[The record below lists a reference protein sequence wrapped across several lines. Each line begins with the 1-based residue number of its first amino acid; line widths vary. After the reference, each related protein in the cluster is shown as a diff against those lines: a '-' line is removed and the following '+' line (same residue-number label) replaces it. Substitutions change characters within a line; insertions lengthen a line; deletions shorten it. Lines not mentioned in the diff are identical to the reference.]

1 MYLPLRPLSSVHSWR
16 YPVLGPVILAASRSD
31 KMRRFVSA
39 APGTKQVVDR
49 FIAGESVDQVVPIV
63 QDAADKGLEVTL
75 DVVGE
80 DITTP
85 AQAEA
90 ARDAYLE
97 LIERLKVLDLGPR
110 AEMSVKLSM
119 FGQSLPSPAATLNGE
134 PSGLAPTFPGG
145 HELALA
151 NVRPVVEAAAAI
163 GTTVTLDA
171 EDHTTLDSMFAI
183 HEELRKDFP
192 QTGCVIQSYLFR
204 TEDDAR
210 RLAAA
215 GSRVRIV
222 KGAYKE
228 PASVAYQDKAEID
241 KAYVR
246 ITKILMAG
254 EGYPMIGS
262 HDPRLIAIAQEL
274 GRQYGR
280 KLDEYEFQ
288 MLYGIRS
295 DEHIRLAAEGHRM
308 RVYTAYGTDWYGY
321 FMRRLAEKPANLL
334 FFGRSVL
341 TKG

>member
-1 MYLPLRPLSSVHSWR
+1 VEV
-16 YPVLGPVILAASRSD
+16 PVLGPVILAASRSD
-31 KMRRFVSA
+31 QMRRFVSA
-39 APGTKQVVDR
+39 APGTKQVVGR

-63 QDAADKGLEVTL
+63 REAADKGLEVTL

-80 DITTP
+80 DITT
-85 AQAEA
+85 AEQSYA
-90 ARDAYLE
+90 ARDAYLD
-97 LIERLKVLDLGPR
+97 LIEHLKDLGLGTR

-119 FGQSLPSPAATLNGE
+119 FGQALE
-134 PSGLAPTFPGG
+134 GG

-192 QTGCVIQSYLFR
+192 QTGCVIQAYLFR

-228 PASVAYQDKAEID
+228 PASVAFQDKAEID

-246 ITKILMAG
+246 ITKILMEG
-254 EGYPMIGS
+254 DGYPMIGS

-274 GRQYGR
+274 GRRAGR

-295 DEHIRLAAEGHRM
+295 EEHIRLAAEGHRM

-334 FFGRSVL
+334 FFGRSII
-341 TKG
+341 TKN

>member
-1 MYLPLRPLSSVHSWR
+1 M
-16 YPVLGPVILAASRSD
+16 LGPVILAASRSD
-31 KMRRFVSA
+31 RMRRLISA
-39 APGTKQVVDR
+39 APVTRQVVDR
-49 FIAGESVDQVVPIV
+49 FIPGETVDEILPIV
-63 QDAADKGLEVTL
+63 RELADNGLELTM

-85 AQAEA
+85 EQAEA

-97 LIERLKVLDLGPR
+97 LIDRLKPLELGPR

-119 FGQSLPSPAATLNGE
+119 FGQSLPSPTTALGGG
-134 PSGLAPTFPGG
+134 PSGPAPVFPGG

-151 NVRPVVEAAAAI
+151 NVRPVVEAAAEI

-192 QTGCVIQSYLFR
+192 QTGCVIQAYLFR
-204 TEDDAR
+204 TEEDAR

-215 GSRVRIV
+215 GSRVRLV

-228 PASVAYQDKAEID
+228 PAEVAYQQKHEID

-246 ITKILMAG
+246 ILRTLMEG

-274 GRQYGR
+274 ARTAGR

-288 MLYGIRS
+288 MLYGIRGE
-295 DEHIRLAAEGHRM
+295 EHLRLAAEGHRM

-321 FMRRLAEKPANLL
+321 FMRRLAEKPANLR
-334 FFGRSVL
+334 FFARSMI

>member
-1 MYLPLRPLSSVHSWR
+1 M
-16 YPVLGPVILAASRSD
+16 LGPVILAASRSD
-31 KMRRFVSA
+31 RIRRLVSA
-39 APGTKQVVDR
+39 APVTKQVVDR
-49 FIAGESVDQVVPIV
+49 FIPGETVDDIVPII
-63 QDAADKGLEVTL
+63 QDLTAKGLELTM

-85 AQAEA
+85 AQAAA

-97 LIERLKVLDLGPR
+97 LIDRLAPLGLGTR

-119 FGQSLPSPAATLNGE
+119 FGQALE
-134 PSGLAPTFPGG
+134 DG
-145 HELALA
+145 HELAFK

-171 EDHTTLDSMFAI
+171 EDHTTLDSMLAI

-192 QTGCVIQSYLFR
+192 ETGCVIQAYLFR
-204 TEDDAR
+204 TEADAR
-210 RLAAA
+210 RLAAN
-215 GSRVRIV
+215 GSRVRLV

-228 PASVAYQDKAEID
+228 PAEVAHQHKHEID

-246 ITKILMAG
+246 ILKILMDGA
-254 EGYPMIGS
+254 GYPMIGS
-262 HDPRLIAIAQEL
+262 HDPRLISIAQEL
-274 GRQYGR
+274 AHRAGR

-295 DEHIRLAAEGHRM
+295 DEHLRLAAEGHRM
-308 RVYTAYGTDWYGY
+308 RVYTAFGTDWYGY
-321 FMRRLAEKPANLL
+321 FMRRLAEKPANLR
-334 FFGRSVL
+334 FFARSML

>member
-1 MYLPLRPLSSVHSWR
+1 M
-16 YPVLGPVILAASRSD
+16 LGPVILAASRSD
-31 KMRRFVSA
+31 KMRRIVSA
-39 APGTKQVVDR
+39 APVTKPVVNR
-49 FIAGESVDQVVPIV
+49 FIPGETVDQVIPIV
-63 QDAADKGLEVTL
+63 EDLTGKGLEVTL

-80 DITTP
+80 DIT
-85 AQAEA
+85 AVEQSHA
-90 ARDAYLE
+90 ARDAYLQ
-97 LIERLKVLDLGPR
+97 LIEQLAHLGLGETV
-110 AEMSVKLSM
+110 EMSVKLSM
-119 FGQSLPSPAATLNGE
+119 FGQALE
-134 PSGLAPTFPGG
+134 GG

-183 HEELRKDFP
+183 HEELRRDFP
-192 QTGCVIQSYLFR
+192 QTGCVIQAYLFR
-204 TEDDAR
+204 TEADAR

-228 PASVAYQDKAEID
+228 PAEVAYQDKAEID

-246 ITKILMAG
+246 IMKILMEG

-262 HDPRLIAIAQEL
+262 HDPRLIAIGQEL
-274 GRQYGR
+274 ARQAGR

-288 MLYGIRS
+288 MLYGIRGE
-295 DEHIRLAAEGHRM
+295 EHLRLAAEGHRM

-334 FFGRSVL
+334 FFLRSMI
-341 TKG
+341 TKN

>member
-1 MYLPLRPLSSVHSWR
+1 M
-16 YPVLGPVILAASRSD
+16 LGPVILAASRSD
-31 KMRRFVSA
+31 RMRRLISA
-39 APGTKQVVDR
+39 APVTKQVVDR
-49 FIAGESVDQVVPIV
+49 FIPGETVDDIVPIIT
-63 QDAADKGLEVTL
+63 DLTGKGLELTM

-85 AQAEA
+85 EQAAA
-90 ARDAYLE
+90 ARDAYLLLIDRIKDLE
-97 LIERLKVLDLGPR
+97 LGTRVEV
-110 AEMSVKLSM
+110 SVKLSM
-119 FGQSLPSPAATLNGE
+119 FGQAL
-134 PSGLAPTFPGG
+134 PGG

-192 QTGCVIQSYLFR
+192 QTGCVIQAYLFR
-204 TEDDAR
+204 TEADAR
-210 RLAAA
+210 RLAAG
-215 GSRVRIV
+215 GSRVRLV

-228 PASVAYQDKAEID
+228 PAEVAYQNRQEID

-246 ITKILMAG
+246 ILRTLMEG

-262 HDPRLIAIAQEL
+262 HDPRLISIGQEL
-274 GRQYGR
+274 ARRAGR
-280 KLDEYEFQ
+280 KPAEYEFQ

-295 DEHIRLAAEGHRM
+295 DEHLRLAAEGHRM

-321 FMRRLAEKPANLL
+321 FMRRLAEKPANLR
-334 FFGRSVL
+334 FFVRSMVS
-341 TKG
+341 KG

>member
-1 MYLPLRPLSSVHSWR
+1 M
-16 YPVLGPVILAASRSD
+16 LGPVILAASRSD
-31 KMRRFVSA
+31 KMRRIVSA
-39 APGTKQVVDR
+39 APVTKPVVNR
-49 FIAGESVDQVVPIV
+49 FIPGETVDQVIPIV
-63 QDAADKGLEVTL
+63 EELTRNGLEVTL

-80 DITTP
+80 DITEV
-85 AQAEA
+85 AQSHA
-90 ARDAYLE
+90 ARDAYLL
-97 LIERLKVLDLGPR
+97 LIERLAELGLGETV
-110 AEMSVKLSM
+110 EMSVKLSM
-119 FGQSLPSPAATLNGE
+119 FGQALE
-134 PSGLAPTFPGG
+134 GG

-171 EDHTTLDSMFAI
+171 EDHTTLDSMFAV
-183 HEELRKDFP
+183 HEELRRDFP
-192 QTGCVIQSYLFR
+192 QTGCVIQAYLFR
-204 TEDDAR
+204 TEADAR

-222 KGAYKE
+222 KGAYRE
-228 PASVAYQDKAEID
+228 PAEVAYLDKAEID

-246 ITKILMAG
+246 IMRILMEG

-274 GRQYGR
+274 ARQAGR

-288 MLYGIRS
+288 MLYGIRGE
-295 DEHIRLAAEGHRM
+295 EHLRLAAEGHRM

-334 FFGRSVL
+334 FFLRSMI
-341 TKG
+341 TKN

>member
-1 MYLPLRPLSSVHSWR
+1 M
-16 YPVLGPVILAASRSD
+16 LGPVILAASRSD
-31 KMRRFVSA
+31 RMRRFVSA
-39 APGTKQVVDR
+39 APGTKQVVAR
-49 FIAGESVDQVVPIV
+49 FIAGETVDQVVPIV
-63 QDAADKGLEVTL
+63 REAVAGGLEVTL

-80 DITTP
+80 DITTRE
-85 AQAEA
+85 QAAA

-97 LIERLKVLDLGPR
+97 LIEHLASLGFGPK

-119 FGQSLPSPAATLNGE
+119 FGQSLA
-134 PSGLAPTFPGG
+134 GG

-192 QTGCVIQSYLFR
+192 ETGCVIQAYLYR

-210 RLAAA
+210 RLAAN

-228 PASVAYQDKAEID
+228 PASVALQDKAEID

-246 ITKILMAG
+246 ILRILMEG

-274 GRQYGR
+274 ARGAGR

-295 DEHIRLAAEGHRM
+295 EEHVRLAAEGHRM

-334 FFGRSVL
+334 FFARSMI
-341 TKG
+341 TKN

>member
-1 MYLPLRPLSSVHSWR
+1 M
-16 YPVLGPVILAASRSD
+16 LGPVILAASRSD
-31 KMRRFVSA
+31 QMRRFVSA
-39 APGTKQVVDR
+39 APGTKQVVSR

-63 QDAADKGLEVTL
+63 VDAAAKGLEVTL

-80 DITTP
+80 DITT
-85 AQAEA
+85 AEQSHA
-90 ARDAYLE
+90 ARDAYLD
-97 LIERLKVLDLGPR
+97 LIAHLKDLDLGTK

-119 FGQSLPSPAATLNGE
+119 FGQAL
-134 PSGLAPTFPGG
+134 PGG

-192 QTGCVIQSYLFR
+192 QTGCVIQAYLFR
-204 TEDDAR
+204 TEADAR

-246 ITKILMAG
+246 ITKILMEG
-254 EGYPMIGS
+254 DGYPMIGS
-262 HDPRLIAIAQEL
+262 HDPRLVAIAQEL
-274 GRQYGR
+274 GRRAGR

-295 DEHIRLAAEGHRM
+295 EEHVRLAAEGHRM

-334 FFGRSVL
+334 FFGRSII
-341 TKG
+341 TKN

>member
-1 MYLPLRPLSSVHSWR
+1 M
-16 YPVLGPVILAASRSD
+16 LGPVILAASRSD
-31 KMRRFVSA
+31 KMRRIVSA
-39 APGTKQVVDR
+39 APVTKPVVNR
-49 FIAGESVDQVVPIV
+49 FIPGETVDQVIPIV
-63 QDAADKGLEVTL
+63 EELTDKGLEVTL

-80 DITTP
+80 DITEVE
-85 AQAEA
+85 QSYA
-90 ARDAYLE
+90 ARDAYLQ
-97 LIERLKVLDLGPR
+97 LIERLAELGLGEK

-119 FGQSLPSPAATLNGE
+119 FGQALE
-134 PSGLAPTFPGG
+134 GG

-183 HEELRKDFP
+183 HEELRRDFP
-192 QTGCVIQSYLFR
+192 QTGCVIQAYLFR
-204 TEDDAR
+204 TEADAR

-228 PASVAYQDKAEID
+228 PAEVAYLDKAEID

-246 ITKILMAG
+246 ILKILMDG

-262 HDPRLIAIAQEL
+262 HDPRLIAIGQEL
-274 GRQYGR
+274 ARKAGR

-295 DEHIRLAAEGHRM
+295 EEHLRLAAEGHRM

-334 FFGRSVL
+334 FFVRSMI
-341 TKG
+341 TKN

>member
-1 MYLPLRPLSSVHSWR
+1 M
-16 YPVLGPVILAASRSD
+16 LGPVILAASRSD
-31 KMRRFVSA
+31 RMRRLISA
-39 APGTKQVVDR
+39 APVTKQVVDR
-49 FIAGESVDQVVPIV
+49 FIPGETVEEILPIIEELTGN
-63 QDAADKGLEVTL
+63 GLELTM

-85 AQAEA
+85 EQAAA

-97 LIERLKVLDLGPR
+97 LIDRIGPLELGSR

-119 FGQSLPSPAATLNGE
+119 FGQAL
-134 PSGLAPTFPGG
+134 PGG

-151 NVRPVVEAAAAI
+151 NVRPVVEAAAGI

-183 HEELRKDFP
+183 HEELRKDAP
-192 QTGCVIQSYLFR
+192 QTGCVIQAYLFR
-204 TEDDAR
+204 TEEDAR

-215 GSRVRIV
+215 GSRVRLV

-228 PASVAYQDKAEID
+228 PAEVAHQQRHEID

-246 ITKILMAG
+246 ILRTLMEG
-254 EGYPMIGS
+254 DGYPMIGS
-262 HDPRLIAIAQEL
+262 HDPRLISIAQEL
-274 GRQYGR
+274 ARTAGR

-288 MLYGIRS
+288 MLYGIRGE
-295 DEHIRLAAEGHRM
+295 EHLRLAAEGHRM

-321 FMRRLAEKPANLL
+321 FMRRLAEKPANLR
-334 FFGRSVL
+334 FFVRSVISR
-341 TKG
+341 G

>member
-1 MYLPLRPLSSVHSWR
+1 M
-16 YPVLGPVILAASRSD
+16 LGPVILAASRSD
-31 KMRRFVSA
+31 KMRRIVSA
-39 APGTKQVVDR
+39 APVTKPVVNR
-49 FIAGESVDQVVPIV
+49 FIPGETVDQVIPIV
-63 QDAADKGLEVTL
+63 EDLTQAGLEVTL

-80 DITTP
+80 DITEVE
-85 AQAEA
+85 QSYA
-90 ARDAYLE
+90 ARDAYLQ
-97 LIERLKVLDLGPR
+97 LIERLAELGLGEK

-119 FGQSLPSPAATLNGE
+119 FGQALE
-134 PSGLAPTFPGG
+134 GG

-192 QTGCVIQSYLFR
+192 QTGCVIQAYLFR
-204 TEDDAR
+204 TEADAR
-210 RLAAA
+210 RLAAN

-228 PASVAYQDKAEID
+228 PAEVAYLDKAEID

-246 ITKILMAG
+246 ILKILMDG

-262 HDPRLIAIAQEL
+262 HDPRLIAIGQEL
-274 GRQYGR
+274 ARKAGR

-295 DEHIRLAAEGHRM
+295 EEHLRLAAEGHRM

-334 FFGRSVL
+334 FFVRSMI
-341 TKG
+341 TKN

>member
-1 MYLPLRPLSSVHSWR
+1 M
-16 YPVLGPVILAASRSD
+16 LGPVILAASRSD
-31 KMRRFVSA
+31 RMRRLVSA
-39 APGTKQVVDR
+39 APVTKQVVDR
-49 FIAGESVDQVVPIV
+49 FIAGEDVDDVVPVIRELTG
-63 QDAADKGLEVTL
+63 QGLELTM

-80 DITTP
+80 DITNP
-85 AQAEA
+85 AQAAA

-97 LIERLKVLDLGPR
+97 LIDRLKPLELGTR

-119 FGQSLPSPAATLNGE
+119 FGQALD
-134 PSGLAPTFPGG
+134 GG

-151 NVRPVVEAAAAI
+151 NVRPVVEAAAEI

-192 QTGCVIQSYLFR
+192 QTGCVIQAYLFR
-204 TEDDAR
+204 TEADAR
-210 RLAAA
+210 RLAAN
-215 GSRVRIV
+215 GSRVRLV

-228 PASVAYQDKAEID
+228 PGSVAYLDKREVD
-241 KAYVR
+241 RAYVR
-246 ITKILMAG
+246 ILGALMEG

-262 HDPRLIAIAQEL
+262 HDPRLIAIGQEL
-274 GRQYGR
+274 AHRAGR

-288 MLYGIRS
+288 MLYGIRTE
-295 DEHIRLAAEGHRM
+295 EHLRLAAEGHRM

-321 FMRRLAEKPANLL
+321 FMRRLAEKPANLR
-334 FFGRSVL
+334 FFARSML

>member
-1 MYLPLRPLSSVHSWR
+1 M
-16 YPVLGPVILAASRSD
+16 LGPVILAASRSD

-39 APGTKQVVDR
+39 APGTKQVVAR
-49 FIAGESVDQVVPIV
+49 FIAGERVDQIVPIV
-63 QDAADKGLEVTL
+63 REMADKGLEVTL

-80 DITTP
+80 DITTRD
-85 AQAEA
+85 QAHA
-90 ARDAYLE
+90 ARDAYME
-97 LIERLKVLDLGPR
+97 LIEHLEELGLGEK

-119 FGQSLPSPAATLNGE
+119 FGQSLE
-134 PSGLAPTFPGG
+134 GG

-151 NVRPVVEAAAAI
+151 NVRRVVEAAASI

-192 QTGCVIQSYLFR
+192 QTGCVIQAYLFR
-204 TEDDAR
+204 TEEDAR
-210 RLAAA
+210 RLAAN

-228 PASVAYQDKAEID
+228 PASVAYQDKHEID

-246 ITKILMAG
+246 ILKILMEG
-254 EGYPMIGS
+254 DGYPMIGS
-262 HDPRLIAIAQEL
+262 HDPRLIAVGQEL
-274 GRQYGR
+274 ARRAGR

-295 DEHIRLAAEGHRM
+295 DEHVRLAAEGHRM

-334 FFGRSVL
+334 FFVRSMI
-341 TKG
+341 TKN

>member
-1 MYLPLRPLSSVHSWR
+1 M
-16 YPVLGPVILAASRSD
+16 LGPVILAASRSAT
-31 KMRRFVSA
+31 MRRIVSA
-39 APGTKQVVDR
+39 APVTKPVVNR
-49 FIAGESVDQVVPIV
+49 FIPGETVDQVIPIV
-63 QDAADKGLEVTL
+63 ERLTRSGLEVTL

-80 DITTP
+80 DITEV
-85 AQAEA
+85 AQSHA
-90 ARDAYLE
+90 ARDAYLQ
-97 LIERLKVLDLGPR
+97 LIERLADLGLGER

-119 FGQSLPSPAATLNGE
+119 FGQALE
-134 PSGLAPTFPGG
+134 GG

-183 HEELRKDFP
+183 HEELRRDFP
-192 QTGCVIQSYLFR
+192 QTGCVIQAYLFR
-204 TEDDAR
+204 TEADAR

-228 PASVAYQDKAEID
+228 PAEVAYQDKSEID
-241 KAYVR
+241 RAYVR
-246 ITKILMAG
+246 IMKILMEG

-274 GRQYGR
+274 ARSAGR

-295 DEHIRLAAEGHRM
+295 EEHLRLAAEGHRM

-334 FFGRSVL
+334 FFVRSMI
-341 TKG
+341 TKN

>member
-1 MYLPLRPLSSVHSWR
+1 M
-16 YPVLGPVILAASRSD
+16 LGPAILAASRSD
-31 KMRRFVSA
+31 KMRRIVSA
-39 APGTKQVVDR
+39 APVTKPVVTR
-49 FIAGESVDQVVPIV
+49 FIPGETVDQVIPIV
-63 QDAADKGLEVTL
+63 EELTRKGLEVTL

-80 DITTP
+80 DITTVE
-85 AQAEA
+85 QSYA

-97 LIERLKVLDLGPR
+97 LIGRLKGLGLGEK

-119 FGQSLPSPAATLNGE
+119 FGQALE
-134 PSGLAPTFPGG
+134 GG

-192 QTGCVIQSYLFR
+192 QTGCVIQAYLFR
-204 TEDDAR
+204 TEADAR
-210 RLAAA
+210 RLADA

-228 PASVAYQDKAEID
+228 PAEVAYQDKGEID

-246 ITKILMAG
+246 ILKTLMEG
-254 EGYPMIGS
+254 KGYPMIGS
-262 HDPRLIAIAQEL
+262 HDPRLIAIGQEL
-274 GRQYGR
+274 ARQAGR
-280 KLDEYEFQ
+280 KPDEYEFQ

-295 DEHIRLAAEGHRM
+295 EEHLRLAAEGHRM

-334 FFGRSVL
+334 FFLRSMI
-341 TKG
+341 TKN

>member
-1 MYLPLRPLSSVHSWR
+1 M
-16 YPVLGPVILAASRSD
+16 LGPVILAASRSD
-31 KMRRFVSA
+31 RLRRVVSA
-39 APGTKQVVDR
+39 APVTKPVVNR
-49 FIAGESVDQVVPIV
+49 FIPGESVDQIVPIIV
-63 QDAADKGLEVTL
+63 DATSKGLELTM

-85 AQAEA
+85 EQAAA

-97 LIERLKVLDLGPR
+97 LIEHLKALDLGTR

-119 FGQSLPSPAATLNGE
+119 FGQALE
-134 PSGLAPTFPGG
+134 GG
-145 HELALA
+145 HELALS

-183 HEELRKDFP
+183 HGELRKDFP
-192 QTGCVIQSYLFR
+192 QTGCVIQAYLFR

-215 GSRVRIV
+215 GSRVRVV

-228 PASVAYQDKAEID
+228 PASVAYQEKPEID
-241 KAYVR
+241 KAYIRVLR
-246 ITKILMAG
+246 ILMEG
-254 EGYPMIGS
+254 DGYPMVGS
-262 HDPRLIAIAQEL
+262 HDPRIVEIAQEL
-274 GRQYGR
+274 ARRAGR
-280 KLDEYEFQ
+280 KPGDFEFQ
-288 MLYGIRS
+288 MLYGIRTE
-295 DEHIRLAAEGHRM
+295 EHVRLAREGHRM

-334 FFGRSVL
+334 FFLRSVL
-341 TKG
+341 TKN

>member
-1 MYLPLRPLSSVHSWR
+1 M
-16 YPVLGPVILAASRSD
+16 LGPAILAASRSD
-31 KMRRFVSA
+31 KMRRIVSA
-39 APGTKQVVDR
+39 APVTKPVVTR
-49 FIAGESVDQVVPIV
+49 FIPGETVDQVIPIV
-63 QDAADKGLEVTL
+63 EDLTSKGLEVTL

-80 DITTP
+80 DITTVE
-85 AQAEA
+85 QSHA
-90 ARDAYLE
+90 ARDAYLQLVE
-97 LIERLKVLDLGPR
+97 QLAHLGLGETV
-110 AEMSVKLSM
+110 EMSVKLSM
-119 FGQSLPSPAATLNGE
+119 FGQALE
-134 PSGLAPTFPGG
+134 GG

-183 HEELRKDFP
+183 HEELRREFP
-192 QTGCVIQSYLFR
+192 QTGCVIQAYLFR
-204 TEDDAR
+204 TEADAR

-228 PASVAYQDKAEID
+228 PAEVAYLDKAEID

-246 ITKILMAG
+246 IMKILMEG

-262 HDPRLIAIAQEL
+262 HDPRLIAIGQEL
-274 GRQYGR
+274 ARQAGR

-295 DEHIRLAAEGHRM
+295 EEHLRLAAEGHRM

-334 FFGRSVL
+334 FFLRSMI
-341 TKG
+341 TKN

>member
-1 MYLPLRPLSSVHSWR
+1 
-16 YPVLGPVILAASRSD
+16 
-31 KMRRFVSA
+31 MRRLVSA
-39 APGTKQVVDR
+39 APGTKQVVAR
-49 FIAGESVDQVVPIV
+49 FIAGEIVDDVVPIV
-63 QDAADKGLEVTL
+63 RDLTARGLEVTL

-80 DITTP
+80 DITTVE
-85 AQAEA
+85 QSYA

-97 LIERLKVLDLGPR
+97 LIGRLKELGLGER

-119 FGQSLPSPAATLNGE
+119 FGQSLE
-134 PSGLAPTFPGG
+134 KG

-151 NVRPVVEAAAAI
+151 NVRPVVAAAAEI

-192 QTGCVIQSYLFR
+192 QTGCVIQAYLFR
-204 TEDDAR
+204 TEEDAR
-210 RLAAA
+210 RLAAN

-228 PASVAYQDKAEID
+228 PAEVAIQDKPEID

-246 ITKILMAG
+246 IMKILMDG

-262 HDPRLIAIAQEL
+262 HDPRLIAIGQEL
-274 GRQYGR
+274 ARRAGR

-295 DEHIRLAAEGHRM
+295 EEQNRLAAEGHRM

-334 FFGRSVL
+334 FFVRSIL

>member
-1 MYLPLRPLSSVHSWR
+1 M
-16 YPVLGPVILAASRSD
+16 LGPAILAASRSD
-31 KMRRFVSA
+31 KMRRIVSA
-39 APGTKQVVDR
+39 APVTKPVVNR
-49 FIAGESVDQVVPIV
+49 FIPGETVDQVIPIV
-63 QDAADKGLEVTL
+63 EELTRKGLEVTL

-80 DITTP
+80 DIT
-85 AQAEA
+85 AVEQSYA

-97 LIERLKVLDLGPR
+97 LVQRLKELQLGETV
-110 AEMSVKLSM
+110 EMSVKLSM
-119 FGQSLPSPAATLNGE
+119 FGQALE
-134 PSGLAPTFPGG
+134 GG

-183 HEELRKDFP
+183 HEELRRDFP
-192 QTGCVIQSYLFR
+192 QTGCVIQAYLFR
-204 TEDDAR
+204 TEADAR

-228 PASVAYQDKAEID
+228 PAEVAYQDKAEID

-246 ITKILMAG
+246 IMKILMEG

-274 GRQYGR
+274 ARQAGR

-295 DEHIRLAAEGHRM
+295 EEHLRLAAEGHRM

-334 FFGRSVL
+334 FFLRSMI
-341 TKG
+341 TKN

>member
-1 MYLPLRPLSSVHSWR
+1 M
-16 YPVLGPVILAASRSD
+16 LGPVILAASRSD
-31 KMRRFVSA
+31 RMRRLISA
-39 APGTKQVVDR
+39 APVTKQVVDR
-49 FIAGESVDQVVPIV
+49 FIPGETVDEIVPIV
-63 QDAADKGLEVTL
+63 LELTGKGLELTM

-80 DITTP
+80 DITRP
-85 AQAEA
+85 EQAAA
-90 ARDAYLE
+90 ARDAYLHLIDRVKDLE
-97 LIERLKVLDLGPR
+97 LGERV
-110 AEMSVKLSM
+110 EMSVKLSM
-119 FGQSLPSPAATLNGE
+119 FGQALE
-134 PSGLAPTFPGG
+134 DG

-192 QTGCVIQSYLFR
+192 QTGCVIQAYLFR

-210 RLAAA
+210 RLAAN
-215 GSRVRIV
+215 GSRVRLV

-228 PASVAYQDKAEID
+228 PAEVALQRKQDID

-246 ITKILMAG
+246 ILRILMEG
-254 EGYPMIGS
+254 TGYPMIGS
-262 HDPRLIAIAQEL
+262 HDPRLISIGQDLARRA
-274 GRQYGR
+274 GR

-295 DEHIRLAAEGHRM
+295 DEHLRLAAEGHRM

-321 FMRRLAEKPANLL
+321 FMRRLAEKPANLR
-334 FFGRSVL
+334 FFVRSMVS
-341 TKG
+341 KG

>member
-1 MYLPLRPLSSVHSWR
+1 M
-16 YPVLGPVILAASRSD
+16 LGPVILAASRSD
-31 KMRRFVSA
+31 RMRRLVSA
-39 APGTKQVVDR
+39 APVTKQVVDR
-49 FIAGESVDQVVPIV
+49 FIAGEGVDDVVPVIRELTG
-63 QDAADKGLEVTL
+63 QGLELTM

-85 AQAEA
+85 AQAAA

-97 LIERLKVLDLGPR
+97 LIDRLKPLELGTS

-119 FGQSLPSPAATLNGE
+119 FGQALD
-134 PSGLAPTFPGG
+134 GG

-151 NVRPVVEAAAAI
+151 NVRPVVEAAAEI

-183 HEELRKDFP
+183 HEELRQDFP
-192 QTGCVIQSYLFR
+192 QTGCVIQAYLFR
-204 TEDDAR
+204 TEADAR
-210 RLAAA
+210 RLAAN
-215 GSRVRIV
+215 GSRVRLV

-228 PASVAYQDKAEID
+228 PGSVAYLDKNEID
-241 KAYVR
+241 RAYVR
-246 ITKILMAG
+246 ILRTLMEG

-262 HDPRLIAIAQEL
+262 HDPRLIAIGQEL
-274 GRQYGR
+274 AHRAGR

-288 MLYGIRS
+288 MLYGIRTE
-295 DEHIRLAAEGHRM
+295 EHLRLAAEGHRM

-321 FMRRLAEKPANLL
+321 FMRRLAEKPANLR
-334 FFGRSVL
+334 FFARSML